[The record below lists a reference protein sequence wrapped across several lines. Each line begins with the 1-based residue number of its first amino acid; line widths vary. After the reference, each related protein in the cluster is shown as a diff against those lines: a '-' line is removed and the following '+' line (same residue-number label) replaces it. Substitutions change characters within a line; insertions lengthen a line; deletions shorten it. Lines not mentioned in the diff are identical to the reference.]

1 MVISEINQIALF
13 QVVRCFDVFQIAL
26 SLKVIHLL
34 VARHFHPRVEHSS
47 YYPNIEVEDPTL
59 HCEDG
64 DNPGRDVLKSSA
76 AVEMGQLVFHV
87 ELH

>member
-1 MVISEINQIALF
+1 
-13 QVVRCFDVFQIAL
+13 
-26 SLKVIHLL
+26 
-34 VARHFHPRVEHSS
+34 VEHSS